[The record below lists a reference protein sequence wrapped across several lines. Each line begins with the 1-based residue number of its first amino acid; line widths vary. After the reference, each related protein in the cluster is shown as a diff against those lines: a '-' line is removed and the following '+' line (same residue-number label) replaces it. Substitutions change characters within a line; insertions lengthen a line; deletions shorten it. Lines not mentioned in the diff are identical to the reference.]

1 MFPTCATK
9 TLLVLACLLLD
20 QVQLFTPLSRFL
32 FHQDLQMV
40 GCSTKSYTG
49 IIHLTC
55 AMKCLDTKKCPSFV
69 YIPETSYCKICTD
82 GYTVTGLTFLL
93 GSGTYLVRNVQ
104 EFNINLPSNIISLE
118 RNFSGALLP
127 SELFYLRAVLLGKGE
142 WRINLMQTQTNIP
155 FHFRRRND
163 GTCPSPCHA
172 INTLTNA
179 IWGTELYVQDFPYV
193 TSQSFELHIL
203 FRSYYALIYF
213 NRRLKGTYNTSRRA
227 VMEIGRYVSIFGDF
241 YVEELAI

>member
-1 MFPTCATK
+1 MFPTCWTK

-20 QVQLFTPLSRFL
+20 QVQLSTPLSRFL

-49 IIHLTC
+49 IIHLAC

-69 YIPETSYCKICTD
+69 YIPEKAYCKICTD
-82 GYTVTGLTFLL
+82 GYTVTGLTFLP
-93 GSGTYLVRNVQ
+93 GSGTYLLRNVQ
-104 EFNINLPSNIISLE
+104 EFNILLPSNNINLQWSFPE
-118 RNFSGALLP
+118 ALLP
-127 SELFYLRAVLLGKGE
+127 SELLYLRAVLLGKGE
-142 WRINLMQTQTNIP
+142 WRINMMQTQTNIP
-155 FHFRRRND
+155 FHFRRRSD
-163 GTCPSPCHA
+163 GTCPSPCHT
-172 INTLTNA
+172 INTLANDN
-179 IWGTELYVQDFPYV
+179 WGTELYVQDFPYV

-213 NRRLKGTYNTSRRA
+213 NRRLMYTYNTNGRA
-227 VMEIGRYVSIFGDF
+227 VMEIGRYVSILGDF